1 MYEFNKFEF
10 FRKGRRYDMSLVLSM
25 YLKKIYIFI
34 LFSIEYVEVLFLFLN
49 GIDK

>member
-1 MYEFNKFEF
+1 
-10 FRKGRRYDMSLVLSM
+10 MSLGLSM

-34 LFSIEYVEVLFLFLN
+34 LFSIEVLFLFLN